1 MGGRASARPS
11 PMSAPITSAPST
23 LRLSD
28 LAPGLVQSEIRAM
41 TVACS
46 DVGGINLAQ
55 GVCDTD
61 PPHPV
66 VDAALQATRDAHNIY
81 ARLDGITALRE
92 AIAEKLASFNGIDA
106 DPAANILVAS

>member
-1 MGGRASARPS
+1 MSVTPSA
-11 PMSAPITSAPST
+11 APSS

-41 TVACS
+41 TVACD

-61 PPHPV
+61 PPHQV
-66 VDAALQATRDAHNIY
+66 VSAAIEAIHTGHNIY
-81 ARLDGITALRE
+81 TRLDGIAPLRQ
-92 AIAEKLASFNGIDA
+92 AIARKLDTFNGIPA
-106 DPAANILVAS
+106 DPAAEVLVTSGATGA